1 MLQKYLSYEE
11 PSSRCA
17 HLRKVLAKQLKLP
30 ATKELDLNTIS
41 QLQQDYLFD
50 MAFGGRPTDTAS
62 RLLSVFLGLE
72 DLQRFEEIA
81 FASWSKES
89 GDDAEQFG
97 PPHSNFWERLRVW
110 LKTLNLTDSQERW
123 LLHCALASPNWS
135 LLQSSGPWKDD
146 ARAEFLSDALLI
158 INTVLKNAQGLNSD
172 LLHRG
177 RNGFSIL
184 LAERRQELP
193 GDFLPNVMALV
204 EGATEA
210 LLLPRFAELLNVDLQ
225 SHAIMTVSAGGAKQV
240 SRRYVLLR
248 DLVAIPII
256 CIFDRDAEE
265 QAAIVID
272 SLRDL
277 DRVFVLQAGEIED
290 TFELGSFVRLL
301 NVYLGSFPG
310 SVQPVL
316 ISDFSNA
323 VSRKTVL
330 SKLWKSRHLG
340 PFDKIAFAQSI
351 ADNLNAAN
359 DVPVEVVQILKF
371 LVEVSTKKYA

>member
-17 HLRKVLAKQLKLP
+17 HVRKVLTRQLKLP

-41 QLQQDYLFD
+41 QFQQDYLFD

-62 RLLSVFLGLE
+62 RLLSVLLGLE
-72 DLQRFEEIA
+72 DLRRFEEIA
-81 FASWSKES
+81 FASWSKEA
-89 GDDAEQFG
+89 GDDTEQVG
-97 PPHSNFWERLRVW
+97 PPHSNFWETLRIW
-110 LKTLNLTDSQERW
+110 MKELNLTASQQKW

-135 LLQSSGPWKDD
+135 LLQSSGPWKNE
-146 ARAEFLSDALLI
+146 ARAEFLSDALLV
-158 INTVLKNAQGLNSD
+158 INSILKNSQGLDGD
-172 LLHRG
+172 LLHRCKT
-177 RNGFSIL
+177 GFSNL
-184 LAERRQELP
+184 LAERRNELP

-225 SHAIMTVSAGGAKQV
+225 AHAIMTVSAGGAKQV

-248 DLVAIPII
+248 DLVSIPIV

-265 QAAIVID
+265 QAEVVID
-272 SLRDL
+272 SLRDS

-301 NVYLGSFPG
+301 NAYLGSFPG

-316 ISDFSNA
+316 LSDFSNG

-330 SKLWKSRHLG
+330 SKLWKSRQLG
-340 PFDKIAFAQSI
+340 AFDKIAFAQSV
-351 ADNLNAAN
+351 ARNLDAAK
-359 DVPVEVVQILKF
+359 DVPAEVIQILKF
-371 LVEVSTKKYA
+371 MAEVSAKKYA